1 MMAYYDR
8 NVVITHSQN
17 GIIKGICG
25 LVILLNKKGCIL
37 LYFRVMRNRNH
48 VL

>member
-25 LVILLNKKGCIL
+25 LVILLDKKGCIL
-37 LYFRVMRNRNH
+37 LYVYAMRNRNH